1 MNSILAVEDNPV
13 NMRLVRLLL
22 RSHGYLV
29 HEATTGQEALT
40 WLRIGKP
47 DLILLDMQLPGM
59 DGFALAVILKADAA
73 TGPIPLVAVTA
84 FAMKGDEERVL
95 AAGCDAYLAKP
106 IDDAELLRVIARCL
120 CPE

>member
-1 MNSILAVEDNPV
+1 MSSILVVEDNPV

-29 HEATTGQEALT
+29 HEATTGQEALA
-40 WLRIGKP
+40 WLRGGKP

-59 DGFALAVILKADAA
+59 DGFALATILKADVA
-73 TGPIPLVAVTA
+73 TGPIPLVAITA

-95 AAGCDAYLAKP
+95 ASGCDAYLAKP
-106 IDDAELLRVIARCL
+106 IDDAELLRVIERCL
-120 CPE
+120 HPE